1 MEAAALSFTISDLSL
16 GPNYRSGSI
25 EMRIL
30 SVFAIAALAV
40 TSAAGAATPAPTQN
54 AGSWRVNGLIS
65 GRAFVLDCRL
75 QQTGGV
81 CVDADRKSQ
90 PLTSVSASGDQ
101 VAWSFKTR
109 AMLMSVTLTF
119 AGRITGNT
127 MSGTMHAAGRTGQ
140 FTGVRR

>member
-1 MEAAALSFTISDLSL
+1 
-16 GPNYRSGSI
+16 
-25 EMRIL
+25 MRML
-30 SVFAIAALAV
+30 SVLTAASVATSSMAV
-40 TSAAGAATPAPTQN
+40 TAAPAPAQTQN
-54 AGSWRVNGLIS
+54 AGSWRINGLIA

-75 QQTGGV
+75 QQAGGV

-90 PLTSVSASGDQ
+90 PLTSVSATGDQ

-119 AGRITGNT
+119 SGRITGNT
-127 MSGTMHAAGRTGQ
+127 MTGTMHAAGRTGQ